1 VSSPLLPHFLL
12 KIIATVFA
20 WRWRDRPPPVH
31 LYFALAGCR
40 VASCR
45 STSAS
50 ASRFY
55 DALRPSFV
63 LLQCNLC
70 LSLSRGAAGFRDDV
84 ASCLLVPPLPFASHT
99 SVGCCDASLLASCQT
114 RRLSRRRCL
123 LFADASPPI
132 LPLVRPDWL
141 SPLVHWLCRIL
152 TRRLRLLSSLPR
164 LSMAAASCH
173 AGDSTSRSP
182 LVLPDWLSCCLLRPL
197 LLTSTSLPSLAPQSS
212 LPPLSMPRPRR
223 RSTQRKAPA
232 AEADSGRRV
241 GVKRSSL
248 HLQLSCRRRCA
259 YTGEE

>member
-84 ASCLLVPPLPFASHT
+84 ASCLLVPPLPFASRT
-99 SVGCCDASLLASCQT
+99 SVGCRDASLLASCQT

-141 SPLVHWLCRIL
+141 SPLVHWR
-152 TRRLRLLSSLPR
+152 LSSR
-164 LSMAAASCH
+164 L
-173 AGDSTSRSP
+173 P
-182 LVLPDWLSCCLLRPL
+182 LVHVASRRADSDSRHLSSRCR
-197 LLTSTSLPSLAPQSS
+197 LTYPSST
-212 LPPLSMPRPRR
+212 PPF
-223 RSTQRKAPA
+223 APA
-232 AEADSGRRV
+232 CCCVES
-241 GVKRSSL
+241 
-248 HLQLSCRRRCA
+248 
-259 YTGEE
+259 